1 MADIRLIEEL
11 TNAFGPSGFEEEVCQ
26 VIRKYTEGFDVTN
39 DAMCNVYMKQKDFS
53 GKKPVIMLD
62 AHTDE
67 CGMMVQS
74 IRENGLLNFVTLGSV
89 HVTNLPAQRVIVRN
103 GEGKKVK

>member
-39 DAMCNVYMKQKDFS
+39 DAMCNV
-53 GKKPVIMLD
+53 
-62 AHTDE
+62 
-67 CGMMVQS
+67 
-74 IRENGLLNFVTLGSV
+74 
-89 HVTNLPAQRVIVRN
+89 
-103 GEGKKVK
+103 